1 MGIHLSGVCAD
12 SDIVLDAYANIVK
25 LGGDVISGIDVQ
37 AGFYS
42 GAHVFLQHSWLTLME
57 TPTDIVYIQTNP
69 MTDAMHVKTAVCLGG
84 NIVFDIAV

>member
-1 MGIHLSGVCAD
+1 MGIHLSGGCTD

-37 AGFYS
+37 AGFY
-42 GAHVFLQHSWLTLME
+42 GGTHVFLQHSWLTLVE
-57 TPTDIVYIQTNP
+57 APTNIVHIQTDP
-69 MTDAMHVKTAVCLGG
+69 MTYAVHVKTAVCLGG